1 MLTLFDPLRKLTFL
15 SVCLRLILAA
25 FIGGLIGYGRS
36 RKKRGAGMR
45 TYMITSIGAA
55 LTVVLALYEYQM
67 IRNGWSGA
75 AELAG
80 GIRLDISRYSSQV
93 ISGIG
98 FLTAGTILA
107 SVHHQISG
115 LTTAVGLFGSA
126 CIGLA
131 VGAGFFELVFVSA
144 LVLFFF
150 LEVLPPIELAF
161 RHRRHNITIYVEFYN
176 MADISKICDEIT
188 SHQARIFDIDVE
200 RPGGQNVVFPG
211 AIIDIH
217 INQDNISKSEF
228 FSLIAQMDCVH
239 FIEELIQ

>member
-1 MLTLFDPLRKLTFL
+1 MLTLFDPLRELTFL
-15 SVCLRLILAA
+15 SVCLRLLLSA
-25 FIGGLIGYGRS
+25 FVGGLIGYGRS

-67 IRNGWSGA
+67 IQSAWSGA

-80 GIRLDISRYSSQV
+80 GIKIDISRYGSQV

-107 SVHHQISG
+107 SAHHQVSG

-131 VGAGFFELVFVSA
+131 VGAGFFELVLISA
-144 LVLFFF
+144 LLLLFL
-150 LEVLPPIELAF
+150 LEVLPPLELAF
-161 RHRRHNITIYVEFYN
+161 RHRKHNITIYVEFYN
-176 MADISKICDEIT
+176 MEDIAKICDGIT
-188 SHQARIFDIDVE
+188 AHQARIFDIDVE
-200 RPGGQNVVFPG
+200 RPGKEHVVLPG

-217 INQDNISKSEF
+217 INRDHISKSEF
-228 FSLIAQMDCVH
+228 FSSIAEMDCVH